1 MYSQSV
7 TSKCGFLSEAFV
19 CALFTVIYTGCN
31 FWIQPIPFVWLFKWN
46 LANAVS
52 FVTLLSFLKRFNFGM
67 KLQGSIIWYQ
77 ALLFMILKI
86 VISETCHSA
95 PFDLVWGL
103 CTFIVQS
110 WTSMQYSQF
119 SVISWYPRKTAHPFW
134 QLLAVLSPQTLY
146 IVETSNKFCIL
157 ASSVVCGQGKGLGMC
172 ELKKK
177 QKKNHKRKFVSRRLF
192 IIVDFKFLMR

>member
-1 MYSQSV
+1 MGSCL
-7 TSKCGFLSEAFV
+7 KL

-52 FVTLLSFLKRFNFGM
+52 FVTLLSFLKGFNFGM

-95 PFDLVWGL
+95 PFDLVWRL
-103 CTFIVQS
+103 RTCIVQS
-110 WTSMQYSQF
+110 RTSMQYSQF
-119 SVISWYPRKTAHPFW
+119 SVISWHPYKTAHPFW
-134 QLLAVLSPQTLY
+134 QLLTVLSPSTLY
-146 IVETSNKFCIL
+146 IVETRNKFWIL
-157 ASSVVCGQGKGLGMC
+157 KSNVVCGAGELLGMC
-172 ELKKK
+172 RS
-177 QKKNHKRKFVSRRLF
+177 Q
-192 IIVDFKFLMR
+192 